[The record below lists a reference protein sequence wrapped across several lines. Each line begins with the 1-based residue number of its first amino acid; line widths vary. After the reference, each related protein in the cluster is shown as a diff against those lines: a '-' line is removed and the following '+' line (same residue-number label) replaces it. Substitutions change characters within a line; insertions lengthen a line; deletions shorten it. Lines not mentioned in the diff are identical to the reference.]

1 MSKDTAKSILNSN
14 GKFPGHKLSLKEK
27 KQKLYHYTSFETF
40 VKIWLTKQLRFSAPE
55 GVNDMMELSESIHPS
70 SENVWMIFA
79 YKDLR
84 SKYKQISLSM
94 NYDSYI
100 QGCMSAMMWGHY
112 GDKRRGVCI
121 EFDYAKMPLNPKDMF
136 HAPVKYKN
144 VLHKDIY
151 LSNDLKTITDIE
163 NYIITHRQEI
173 FFTKQIDWKGENEYR
188 IISKKL
194 DYLDISNAITA
205 VYLTSS
211 ESTECILVEKLV
223 NRTIPVKQVFYTN
236 QSGMCIPIISKLKT
250 EDRRAE
256 ISKSKDKSYYIS
268 TIQQAESLYQQM
280 LSETNRSTSQEK

>member
-1 MSKDTAKSILNSN
+1 MSNDTSKSNEPLPI
-14 GKFPGHKLSLKEK
+14 E
-27 KQKLYHYTSFETF
+27 KLYHYTSFETF

-55 GVNDMMELSESIHPS
+55 GVNDMMELSESIHS
-70 SENVWMIFA
+70 SFENVCMIFA

-84 SKYKQISLSM
+84 SKYKQISLAM
-94 NYDSYI
+94 DYDSNI
-100 QGCMSAMMWGHY
+100 KGCMSTMMWGHY

-121 EFDYAKMPLNPKDMF
+121 ELDYAKIPLNQKDMF
-136 HAPVKYKN
+136 HAPVKYEN
-144 VLHKDIY
+144 ELNKDIY

-188 IISKKL
+188 IISNKL

-205 VYLTSS
+205 VYLTSY

-236 QSGMCIPIISKLKT
+236 QSGMCSPFISISETKERRAKISKLKN
-250 EDRRAE
+250 DP
-256 ISKSKDKSYYIS
+256 KYIHK
-268 TIQQAESLYQQM
+268 IQQAESLYQQM
-280 LSETNRSTSQEK
+280 LSEANGSTSQEK

>member
-1 MSKDTAKSILNSN
+1 METKDEVYALN
-14 GKFPGHKLSLKEK
+14 
-27 KQKLYHYTSFETF
+27 Q
-40 VKIWLTKQLRFSAPE
+40 
-55 GVNDMMELSESIHPS
+55 
-70 SENVWMIFA
+70 
-79 YKDLR
+79 
-84 SKYKQISLSM
+84 
-94 NYDSYI
+94 
-100 QGCMSAMMWGHY
+100 
-112 GDKRRGVCI
+112 
-121 EFDYAKMPLNPKDMF
+121 KDMF

-163 NYIITHRQEI
+163 NYIITHRHEI

-236 QSGMCIPIISKLKT
+236 QSGMCIPTISKLKT

>member
-1 MSKDTAKSILNSN
+1 
-14 GKFPGHKLSLKEK
+14 
-27 KQKLYHYTSFETF
+27 
-40 VKIWLTKQLRFSAPE
+40 
-55 GVNDMMELSESIHPS
+55 
-70 SENVWMIFA
+70 MIFA

-94 NYDSYI
+94 DYDLNI
-100 QGCMSAMMWGHY
+100 KGCMSAMMWGHY

-121 EFDYAKMPLNPKDMF
+121 EFDYAKMPLNQKDMF

-151 LSNDLKTITDIE
+151 LSNGLKTITDIE

-211 ESTECILVEKLV
+211 ESIECILVEKLV
-223 NRTIPVKQVFYTN
+223 NRTIPVKQVFYIN

-250 EDRRAE
+250 KDRRAE
-256 ISKSKDKSYYIS
+256 ISKYRNDPTYIHK
-268 TIQQAESLYQQM
+268 IQQAESLYQQM